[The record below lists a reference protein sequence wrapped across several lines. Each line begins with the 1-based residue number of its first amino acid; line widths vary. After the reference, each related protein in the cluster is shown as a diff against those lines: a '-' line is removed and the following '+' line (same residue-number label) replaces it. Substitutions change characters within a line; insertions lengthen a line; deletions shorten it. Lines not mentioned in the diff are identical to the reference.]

1 MATRSGTIDPG
12 TLLFLVRHGIEVE
25 YFYDTLEHRSGM
37 LGVSGVSGDVREVM
51 DQAARGNA
59 RARLAYDMFLHSV
72 TRVTGGMIAALEGI
86 DALTFTGGVGEHQ
99 AIVRQD
105 IANALAYVGVS
116 VDEHANQRGAGDREI
131 GDRAASVRVT
141 VVRSR
146 EDLSVLRGVKGLMGR
161 QFQQAC

>member
-1 MATRSGTIDPG
+1 
-12 TLLFLVRHGIEVE
+12 
-25 YFYDTLEHRSGM
+25 M

-72 TRVTGGMIAALEGI
+72 ARVTGGMIAALEGI

-116 VDEHANQRGAGDREI
+116 VDEHANMRGAGDREI
-131 GDRAASVRVT
+131 GDRTASVRVT

-146 EDLSVLRGVKGLMGR
+146 EDLSVLRGVKALMGR
-161 QFQQAC
+161 PTQQAC